1 MRDKI
6 KIAAVQTNP
15 KIMGNRE
22 NLNNILI
29 KTRSAASNSADLI
42 VFPECALS
50 GYMFAGREEA
60 IPFMETIPGP
70 STDRLIACCKEL
82 SVHVVVGLL
91 EIDAGRCFNVAVLM
105 GPQGLVGKYR
115 KNHLPFLGIDRFI
128 DHGDKPFQ
136 VYKTPVGNIGIHIC
150 YDCNFPE
157 SARVMTLLGADIL
170 TLPTNWPEGRG
181 KVAKYV
187 INTRAYEN
195 KVHLV
200 AVNRVGRERGVRFI
214 GSSKIIDAWGDTLA
228 EASSDDEEIIYAEVA
243 LAEARQKRIV
253 FKAGEFELD
262 FIGDRRPE
270 LYGKV
275 TEVRGTEPGS

>member
-15 KIMGNRE
+15 KIMRNSE
-22 NLNNILI
+22 NLDKILL
-29 KTRSAASNSADLI
+29 KTRSAASNGADLI

-50 GYMFAGREEA
+50 GYVFASREEA

-82 SVHVVVGLL
+82 SVYVIIGLL

-115 KNHLPFLGIDRFI
+115 KNHLPFLGIDRFM
-128 DHGDKPFQ
+128 DPGDKPFQ
-136 VYKTPVGNIGIHIC
+136 VYKTPVGNIGMHIC

-200 AVNRVGRERGVRFI
+200 AVDRVGRERGTRFI

-275 TEVRGTEPGS
+275 TEVRGTEPRR